1 MLQQPLTSSARAA
14 LSLVILV
21 AIGAGLVGPR
31 AAGGQ
36 SARTQARVLSVIDGD
51 TIEVLVEG
59 RRERVRYI
67 GIDTPEV
74 WPEERRECFGT
85 EATVRNGQLVGG
97 QTVELESDVTD
108 RDRYGRL
115 LRYIWI
121 GETFVNAE
129 LLVEG
134 FAQVTTYP
142 PDVHYVELYRELQ
155 RQARQAGRGLWSACL
170 GLSGDAP
177 LRIVPGDQG
186 EPGR

>member
-1 MLQQPLTSSARAA
+1 MQPPPFSRNVCAA
-14 LSLVILV
+14 VSFAILV
-21 AIGAGLVGPR
+21 AIGAGLLAPR
-31 AAGGQ
+31 SAVGQ
-36 SARTQARVLSVIDGD
+36 SARIQARVLSVIDGD

-59 RRERVRYI
+59 RHERVRYI
-67 GIDTPEV
+67 GIDAPEV

-142 PDVHYVELYRELQ
+142 PDVRYVELYRELQ
-155 RQARQAGRGLWSACL
+155 RQARQSGRGLWSACL
-170 GLSGDAP
+170 GLSGDGP
-177 LRIVPGDQG
+177 LRIVPGDPG